1 MITSSLEF
9 ISPNWFWILPL
20 PFLVYWLTPAYRT
33 KRTAIKVPFFDL
45 LIKALGEEPSEGA
58 TQLKPSWWQRIIL
71 LISWLCIVIALAQP
85 HMLGEPQV
93 RKSMGRDVMVAV
105 DLSGSMSERDFTD
118 TDGKTVDRL
127 EAAKS
132 VLRDFVKERE
142 GDRLGLI
149 LFGDAAYVQTPF
161 TADHDA
167 WLTLLDQTEV
177 AMAGESTA
185 LGNAIGLAIKTFEQS
200 SKDDP
205 GSKREKVVIVL
216 TDGNDTASFVEPID
230 AAKVA
235 AAKGVRI
242 HVIAM
247 GDPSTV
253 GEQALDMDVINDI
266 AKNTGGE
273 AFQAKDREGLQK
285 AYDDINKLEPKLYES
300 TTYRPKVSLQHYFMA
315 VVMILYLL
323 AFTLMTIK
331 RIRAN
336 SLLSKKE
343 SVTEKPSTQPKGDE
357 NV

>member
-9 ISPNWFWILPL
+9 VSPGWFWVLPL
-20 PFLVYWLTPAYRT
+20 PLLIYWFVPAYRT
-33 KRTAIKVPFFDL
+33 KRTAIKVPFFEL

-71 LISWLCIVIALAQP
+71 LITWLCVVVALAQP
-85 HMLGEPQV
+85 QMLGEPQV

-105 DLSGSMSERDFTD
+105 DLSGSMSEQDFTD
-118 TDGKTVDRL
+118 ENGKSVDRL
-127 EAAKS
+127 TAAKS
-132 VLRDFVKERE
+132 VLKDFVKERE

-167 WLTLLDQTEV
+167 WLTLMDQTEV

-185 LGNAIGLAIKTFEQS
+185 LGNAIGLAVKTFEQS
-200 SKDDP
+200 SSESSTKQ
-205 GSKREKVVIVL
+205 REKVVIVL

-235 AAKGVRI
+235 AAKDVRI

-253 GEQALDMDVINDI
+253 GEQALDMDVINKI
-266 AKNTGGE
+266 AQDTGGQ
-273 AFQAKDREGLQK
+273 AFQAKDRAGLQK

-300 TTYRPKVSLQHYFMA
+300 TTYRPKVSLMHHFIA
-315 VVMILYLL
+315 VVMILYLF
-323 AFTLMTIK
+323 AFTIVTIK

-336 SLLSKKE
+336 AIL
-343 SVTEKPSTQPKGDE
+343 VTPSSTQKQGG
-357 NV
+357 